1 MKNLTREHFLALD
14 QTDPLV
20 AYREQFQLP
29 AGMIYLDGNS
39 LGPLPKATIG
49 RLANVAQ
56 QEWGE
61 WLITS
66 WNKAGWMDMPTRLGD
81 KIGQLI
87 GAAAGQVIVADST
100 SINVYKTL
108 AAALAMNPDKHVI
121 LSTHDNFPTDLYM
134 AQGLIDQLGG
144 KHSLKLVDGEAI
156 AEHLNDDVA
165 VLTLTHVNYK
175 TGRKYDMA
183 GLTAKAHDCGA
194 LTMWDL
200 AHSAGALTVQLDA
213 CMVDFAV
220 GCGYKYLNGGPGA
233 PAFLYV
239 ANRHQ
244 ANFSQPLSGWL
255 GHANPFAFV
264 WKYEPAEGIARYM
277 CGTPPVLSMSA
288 LECGVD
294 MMIAAD
300 IDAIR
305 EKSLHLTDLFI
316 AAVEQLCE
324 DHPLRLAT
332 PRDRNIRGS
341 QVSFHH
347 PEGYAIMQALIANQ
361 VVGDFR
367 APDII
372 RFGFTPLYTRYT
384 DIWDAAVILK
394 HILDTKAWDR
404 PEWKQRKK
412 VT

>member
-183 GLTAKAHDCGA
+183 GLTA
-194 LTMWDL
+194 
-200 AHSAGALTVQLDA
+200 
-213 CMVDFAV
+213 
-220 GCGYKYLNGGPGA
+220 
-233 PAFLYV
+233 
-239 ANRHQ
+239 
-244 ANFSQPLSGWL
+244 
-255 GHANPFAFV
+255 
-264 WKYEPAEGIARYM
+264 
-277 CGTPPVLSMSA
+277 
-288 LECGVD
+288 
-294 MMIAAD
+294 
-300 IDAIR
+300 
-305 EKSLHLTDLFI
+305 
-316 AAVEQLCE
+316 
-324 DHPLRLAT
+324 
-332 PRDRNIRGS
+332 
-341 QVSFHH
+341 
-347 PEGYAIMQALIANQ
+347 
-361 VVGDFR
+361 
-367 APDII
+367 
-372 RFGFTPLYTRYT
+372 
-384 DIWDAAVILK
+384 
-394 HILDTKAWDR
+394 
-404 PEWKQRKK
+404 
-412 VT
+412 